1 MCKFTREEGPT
12 VAAPDDSSA
21 TPIRALPPA
30 PGSNTMVVIVDGRIA
45 EADAPSLCEQLTQL
59 LNDSDAD
66 LVVCDVDALVNPD
79 IGTVDVLARLALT
92 ARRLGCR
99 VQLRHARRRLKDLVA
114 LVGLCG
120 AGSPS
125 ENLPLELEGQAEQ
138 REHASG
144 VQERGQPGDLTA

>member
-1 MCKFTREEGPT
+1 

-21 TPIRALPPA
+21 TSIRALPPA
-30 PGSNTMVVIVDGRIA
+30 PGSSMIVVVVDGRIA
-45 EADAPSLCEQLTQL
+45 QADAPTLCDQLTSTL
-59 LNDSDAD
+59 KDTDAD

-92 ARRLGCR
+92 ARRLGCQVR
-99 VQLRHARRRLKDLVA
+99 LRNARPRLKDLVA

-120 AGSPS
+120 GGSPS
-125 ENLPLELEGQAEQ
+125 RNLPLELEGQAEQ

-144 VQERGQPGDLTA
+144 VEEGGQPGDLTA